1 MISEVSLKFSHR
13 VIPSLVGFIRMCKID
28 IPFQV
33 TNLDTGVEQREVKQ
47 LVTSLFNECVAV
59 TSVQVYRMEGGSLGV
74 IVKVS
79 VF

>member
-1 MISEVSLKFSHR
+1 M
-13 VIPSLVGFIRMCKID
+13 
-28 IPFQV
+28 
-33 TNLDTGVEQREVKQ
+33 TNLDTGIEQREVKQ

-79 VF
+79 VFYFRLELELNVCLLS